1 MTRKRRGRRRVID
14 GIQTPGPVET
24 VIKAIILV
32 ICCALVV
39 LPFVG
44 VISTSIATPEQV
56 TEAGGFVLFPTGVSW
71 DAYRMIFSGGVVT
84 RSLGVTILI
93 TVIGTTLSLVLTACL
108 GWALSRR
115 GTFGN
120 RPLLL
125 IVLISLLFGPGLIP
139 SYLVVQSLGLLDTL
153 WALIIP
159 GCVSGFNVVV
169 VRSFFV
175 QLPQE
180 ILDSAKVD
188 GAGEFQL
195 FTRIGIPL
203 SKAVFAVIGLF
214 YGVGYW
220 NQFFS
225 ALLYLN
231 DNSKWPLHGAAH
243 LRGPGDPAGQRGHR
257 PGHRVPATADLL
269 ADGDPHG
276 LRAAGPD
283 RLPVPPTPLRQGHA
297 HRRRQGLIS
306 PPSVDGRSACS
317 SADRPSPPPHPTS
330 RSKEIHS

>member
-125 IVLISLLFGPGLIP
+125 IVLN
-139 SYLVVQSLGLLDTL
+139 TL

-231 DNSKWPLHGAAH
+231 DNSKWPLQMV
-243 LRGPGDPAGQRGHR
+243 LRTYVVQGTQLGSEDIGLD
-257 PGHRVPATADLL
+257 TASLPPQTSL
-269 ADGDPHG
+269 QMAI
-276 LRAAGPD
+276 LMVSV
-283 RLPVPPTPLRQGHA
+283 LPV
-297 HRRRQGLIS
+297 LIVY
-306 PPSVDGRSACS
+306 PFLQRHFAKGMLTGAVKG
-317 SADRPSPPPHPTS
+317 
-330 RSKEIHS
+330 